1 MNPIYKFELNR
12 PTVNLLNPKT
22 IVSGLLNT
30 NNGSVSTSSIYQ
42 TSDFIPVT
50 PGTNYKLCDK
60 DTFTAWAAAAAC
72 FYTENKTFIS
82 GAYGIGT
89 TPANAAYLR
98 VSYQGLNDGY
108 GVFPSNVSYWSEY
121 ITPIAY
127 PVYKDDLAKDFEK
140 ESNQEFFRAKL
151 SGNLS
156 FVGPDYDWIVGR
168 AFDFQFVITVFI
180 SYNAGQTWTEYW
192 RGTFWKTDC
201 DFYDDAKTVSVK
213 PTVWDQYNDVLA
225 GMDKEYN
232 LIELAPEIIPVKADK
247 RPMVQV
253 YVPGQTVIGCFLSG
267 MWWEQECESVLESD
281 TVEINGNNYPALE
294 YKYHFSL
301 NKVMTIADVSGSMSP
316 QLPAFFNKTFAGNA
330 RFNPGT
336 PGTTDFVGTN
346 YTMRYYFYA
355 GGGGATQRWQILR
368 NSDSTVMW
376 EKSWSGGTLPD
387 VTIPQIVVLTPVSG
401 TGATGNVTLYVHDMP
416 VYSRFVCDTQT
427 IVTRG
432 STLNTS
438 EIPAD
443 DIVENN
449 RNYHYVIGYY
459 FPDTIIFSTILVSTP
474 TQWGLYQP
482 GQYYF
487 NPADISTAGLGEAFP
502 VARNAWGLVSIWF
515 VFSFVD
521 WIVESSARQPFTI
534 RHAYPISSVISVLL
548 AKIAPGIT
556 HAGTTDY
563 SQFLYGTNL
572 IGITQTLLI
581 TPKSNLVTAG
591 YDQPAQK
598 APITLKNVLDML
610 RDCFRCYWFI
620 DAQNRFRVE
629 HIQYFRNG
637 GSYSG
642 SPVVGIDLTTQKV
655 PRNGKEWAFAR
666 NQYKFD
672 KPEMAARY
680 QFGWMD
686 DVTQLFEGF
695 PIDIISKYV
704 NPDNIEQIDVS
715 KFTSD
720 IDYILLNPGEISKDG
735 FALLGSRKRVR
746 SISSIS
752 FNQGGVVYTNTPGT
766 IYESMLNTSTT
777 RISSVPIDVSTPINI
792 IAPTGYKYFITFFD
806 ENNRYR
812 GYDSRLWLTGEKTIT
827 TTYPKIVI
835 TVAYSSDAAI
845 VPADAVNIP
854 ISIYDSLFELPYIN
868 FIIDGS
874 DHYLQNAYVAFCIL
888 QQYYAFDMPAPRY
901 EINGEQMYAYGIKK
915 LKNQTLRFPVLN
927 DPDLVQLVKT
937 NLGNGTIEK
946 LSVNLSSRNA
956 NATLKYD
963 TE

>member
-1 MNPIYKFELNR
+1 MNPIYKFEL
-12 PTVNLLNPKT
+12 TA
-22 IVSGLLNT
+22 GNT
-30 NNGSVSTSSIYQ
+30 TQ
-42 TSDFIPVT
+42 Q
-50 PGTNYKLCDK
+50 
-60 DTFTAWAAAAAC
+60 A
-72 FYTENKTFIS
+72 
-82 GAYGIGT
+82 
-89 TPANAAYLR
+89 
-98 VSYQGLNDGY
+98 
-108 GVFPSNVSYWSEY
+108 FP
-121 ITPIAY
+121 I
-127 PVYKDDLAKDFEK
+127 YKDDLAKDFEK

-151 SGNLS
+151 SGKLTFES
-156 FVGPDYDWIVGR
+156 DDYTFIVSK
-168 AFDFQFVITVFI
+168 AFDTQFVLEIFI
-180 SYNAGQTWTEYW
+180 SYNAGQSWTSYW

-201 DFYDDAKTVSVK
+201 EFDADAETVIVQ
-213 PTVWDQYNDVLA
+213 PTVWDQYNEVLA

-232 LIELAPEIIPVKADK
+232 LIELAPEIAIVNADK

-253 YVPGQTVIGCFLSG
+253 YVPGQSVIGCFLSG
-267 MWWEQECESVLESD
+267 MWWEQECEPESD
-281 TVEINGNNYPALE
+281 TSKLVNTF
-294 YKYHFSL
+294 KFSL
-301 NKVMTIADVSGSMSP
+301 NKTLRMVEVEQSGTP
-316 QLPAFFNKTFAGNA
+316 QLPDLFAGEPYDTGYTTKTYDSGDY
-330 RFNPGT
+330 RFTYFYLGGSGGANVRWSISRISD
-336 PGTTDFVGTN
+336 GTTLWTYQTPNQQPPSVP
-346 YTMRYYFYA
+346 YTVVL
-355 GGGGATQRWQILR
+355 QPV
-368 NSDSTVMW
+368 SDS
-376 EKSWSGGTLPD
+376 GA
-387 VTIPQIVVLTPVSG
+387 SG
-401 TGATGNVTLYVHDMP
+401 TVTLYIHDLA
-416 VYSRFVCDTQT
+416 VYSRLICDTQT
-427 IVTRG
+427 IVING
-432 STLNTS
+432 STLNTY

-459 FPDTIIFSTILVSTP
+459 FPDTIIFSTLKVSTP

-482 GQYYF
+482 GKYYF
-487 NPADISTAGLGEAFP
+487 NPADYSISGLGEAFP
-502 VARNAWGLVSIWF
+502 VARNAWGIVSIWF
-515 VFSFVD
+515 VFSSVD
-521 WIVESSARQPFTI
+521 WVVESSARQPFTI
-534 RHAYPISSVISVLL
+534 RHAYPIWSVISVLL
-548 AKIAPGIT
+548 NKIAPEIT

-563 SQFLYGTNL
+563 SQFLYGQNL

-620 DAQNRFRVE
+620 DDQNRFRVE

-642 SPVVGIDLTTQKV
+642 SPVVGIDLTTQQV

-735 FALLGSRKRVR
+735 FALLGAIAEQATK
-746 SISSIS
+746 
-752 FNQGGVVYTNTPGT
+752 
-766 IYESMLNTSTT
+766 TSTAGTALDEIAFNVVAGQSIVVENTNASYGCGFYVDVNGSVTQRTTLYGAGT
-777 RISSVPIDVSTPINI
+777 RNYTIGASGVLHIWV
-792 IAPTGYKYFITFFD
+792 
-806 ENNRYR
+806 
-812 GYDSRLWLTGEKTIT
+812 DSRNTRN
-827 TTYPKIVI
+827 I
-835 TVAYSSDAAI
+835 TVTVVSGTLS
-845 VPADAVNIP
+845 
-854 ISIYDSLFELPYIN
+854 LPYYNYIFN
-868 FIIDGS
+868 YV

-888 QQYYAFDMPAPRY
+888 QRYYAYDMPAYQY

-937 NLGNGTIEK
+937 NMGNGTIEK